1 MPLADWFA
9 VIELEH
15 PGPAQQAFL
24 DQLATM
30 LDDYQP
36 TELDR
41 EASRIQAD
49 VRGPSRGRGVTI
61 RLVHARDAEATVEV
75 TLDEQQAIIQWLSAH
90 EHVDVGDDST
100 DRSWTTQVVDAIAA
114 LLRGDYEVQ
123 DTYLGR
129 LLVKTRVVDV
139 AEPGAPRILST
150 TVTPLSPL
158 ALLTSS
164 RVRPRRVSFGVQR
177 LGHSDDREA
186 PC

>member
-9 VIELEH
+9 VIEVEH

-24 DQLATM
+24 DELATM

-36 TELDR
+36 AELDC

-49 VRGPSRGRGVTI
+49 VRGPRCDRGTTVW
-61 RLVHARDAEATVEV
+61 LVHARDAQATVEV
-75 TLDEQQAIIQWLSAH
+75 ALDERQATIEWLSAH
-90 EHVDVGDDST
+90 EHVDVGDDSSE
-100 DRSWTTQVVDAIAA
+100 RSWTAQVVDAIAA

-139 AEPGAPRILST
+139 AEPSAPRILST

-158 ALLTSS
+158 ALLKSS
-164 RVRPRRVSFGVQR
+164 RERPRRVSFGVQR
-177 LGHSDDREA
+177 LGHGNDRRA
-186 PC
+186 PG